1 MLMCSVYMLHF
12 QLLLFQ
18 FFGYCARLYTLV
30 QLDLLHGVHDD
41 AGNVE
46 KDGFFHAA
54 STARPIVK
62 MKNVNEFERKVTKS
76 NNSVNRPMSSQSSH
90 YFKRNV

>member
-1 MLMCSVYMLHF
+1 MYIHAPLSTSFVSIF
-12 QLLLFQ
+12 SAIVR
-18 FFGYCARLYTLV
+18 GYTLWFN
-30 QLDLLHGVHDD
+30 LIYFMACMTTLEMI
-41 AGNVE
+41 E

-54 STARPIVK
+54 STALLPIVK